1 VKKHTPSNFV
11 NGAPFC
17 QGFPAHG
24 VLAKDA
30 GGGGDSAKKP
40 FYQEVQERWQ

>member
-1 VKKHTPSNFV
+1 VKKHTPFNFV
-11 NGAPFC
+11 NGAPVS

-30 GGGGDSAKKP
+30 SGGGASPIKP